1 MKLSTKIRYGVR
13 AILDIGAHSSD
24 RPVPLNDV
32 SEREE
37 ISAKYL
43 EAIMPSLKTAD
54 LIRSIKGPGGG
65 YILSRP
71 PEEIT
76 LYEIVA
82 ALEGPMCLVDC
93 VSLPESC
100 SRQGICVTYDIWKDL
115 SRLINDTL
123 KSVTLGELIARQREK
138 AMRAR
143 GALMY
148 NI

>member
-1 MKLSTKIRYGVR
+1 MKISTKIRYGVR
-13 AILDIGAHSSD
+13 AILDIATHSSE

-32 SEREE
+32 SKREE

-43 EAIMPSLKTAD
+43 EAIMPSLKAAD

-65 YILSRP
+65 YVLSLP

-76 LYEIVA
+76 LYDIVA

-93 VSLPESC
+93 VSKPDSC
-100 SRQGICVTYDIWKDL
+100 SRQKTCVIYDVWKDL
-115 SRLINDTL
+115 SQLMNDTL
-123 KSVTLGELIARQREK
+123 RSTTISDLIERQREK
-138 AMRAR
+138 TMRAQ
-143 GALMY
+143 GAFIY